1 MDHTSLSRRAAALAM
16 ILLVA
21 AACGGDDDDGASGG
35 GGGGDGG
42 ETAAGTSDVLGPEA
56 PASGEPVRIGFVSDG
71 ASQVTDMQIEF
82 DTADATVAWLNE
94 HRSGIGG
101 RPIELVTC
109 ASETDPSRTTDCAN
123 QMVEED
129 VVGVVTGSLA
139 AAESLWEPLH
149 DAEIP
154 VMFYAVNAVDLLSD
168 TASTFILT
176 NPGSGVLGTPLSAA
190 VEADVDK
197 VTVVVIDVPAALG
210 IYEETAPAAFGAE
223 DIELEVVPVPPGTAD
238 MTPQMQEV
246 VDGDPGLV
254 QVIGNDTFCISA
266 FQGLQAVGYDG
277 PIATIAQCVTDAT
290 REAVP
295 ADFLDGMVMSAT
307 APVGIDSPSTEL
319 YGAVVETYGDG
330 IDTSRI
336 TGMNVFITVA
346 GFATA
351 AAEVEGEVTSA
362 SVTAAIKA
370 MPESEL
376 PGSGGL
382 SFQCGGAAV
391 PATPA
396 VCTRGSLVTTLGST
410 GEPAEYQV
418 IGEEAE

>member
-16 ILLVA
+16 ILLAA
-21 AACGGDDDDGASGG
+21 AACGGDDDDSASGG

-82 DTADATVAWLNE
+82 DAADATVAWLNE

-123 QMVEED
+123 QMVEEG
-129 VVGVVTGSLA
+129 VVAVVTGSLA
-139 AAESLWEPLH
+139 AAESLWDPLH

-154 VMFYAVNAVDLLSD
+154 VMFYAVNAVDLLQD

-176 NPGSGVLGTPLSAA
+176 NPGSGIVGTPLSAA
-190 VEADVDK
+190 AEAEADK
-197 VTVVVIDVPAALG
+197 VTVVVIDVPAALS
-210 IYEETAPAAFGAE
+210 IYEEAAPAAFDAE
-223 DIELEVVPVPPGTAD
+223 GVELEVVPVPPGTAD

-246 VDGDPGLV
+246 VDGDPGVV

-266 FQGLQAVGYDG
+266 FQGLLAVGYDG

-307 APVGIDSPSTEL
+307 APVGVDSPSTEL

-351 AAEVEGEVTSA
+351 AAEVEGEVTPA

-370 MPESEL
+370 MSESEL

-382 SFQCGGAAV
+382 SFRCGGEAV

-396 VCTRGSLVTTLGST
+396 VCTRGSLVTTLGAT

-418 IGEEAE
+418 IGDEAA